1 MPLDEYLSKIKPY
14 LTNIIIDLQNSD
26 TWKNLLTILIN
37 FISLKNAKEVHLMHS
52 RNNNKKF
59 TSYSVSNEGVEEL
72 FESLRSKYQENL
84 ETSMTGSDYI
94 FDSFQLMYYKC
105 QKVNFTRSGS
115 YIDSSK

>member
-1 MPLDEYLSKIKPY
+1 
-14 LTNIIIDLQNSD
+14 
-26 TWKNLLTILIN
+26 
-37 FISLKNAKEVHLMHS
+37 MHS
-52 RNNNKKF
+52 KNNNKKF
-59 TSYSVSNEGVEEL
+59 TSFVVGEL

>member
-26 TWKNLLTILIN
+26 TWKNPLTILIN
-37 FISLKNAKEVHLMHS
+37 FISLENAKEVHLMHS
-52 RNNNKKF
+52 KNNNKKF
-59 TSYSVSNEGVEEL
+59 TSFVVGEL